1 MTTPQ
6 QPQGQPQT
14 PTDQQLALAAAG
26 ALATAVT
33 VTGALAVLAPLF
45 LRRKISHYAL
55 QAALEVVMH
64 YPPDAAG
71 FYGPAG
77 AQTARLNLIRRAQ
90 FLVSSAHRLTGEYAR
105 LRAGEIT
112 REDMAAALAR
122 EVRYYGQHQ
131 EAIWARQR
139 AAAQADTAAQD
150 YGALLGWYAEHDR
163 RTSPECRAADRHN
176 FRVDA
181 MPSIGFPGGVH
192 IHCRCMPGPPFPGAP
207 LVGSNVPGRS
217 RVFA

>member
-1 MTTPQ
+1 VTTPQ
-6 QPQGQPQT
+6 QPPPQQQGN
-14 PTDQQLALAAAG
+14 QQLALAAAG
-26 ALATAVT
+26 VLATAVT
-33 VTGALAVLAPLF
+33 VAGALSLLAPVF
-45 LRRKISHYAL
+45 LKQKITRAAL
-55 QAALEVVMH
+55 EAALEVVMH

-90 FLVSSAHRLTGEYAR
+90 FLVSAAIRLTAEYAR
-105 LRAGEIT
+105 LRSGEIT
-112 REDMAAALAR
+112 KEDMAAALVR

-139 AAAQADTAAQD
+139 AAAQADSASMD
-150 YGALLGWYAEHDR
+150 YGALLGWYTVHDS
-163 RTSPECRAADRHN
+163 RTSAECRAADRHN
-176 FRVDA
+176 FYVDR

-207 LVGSNVPGRS
+207 LVGHS
-217 RVFA
+217 RPLRLQHAV

>member
-1 MTTPQ
+1 MTTPRQPQ
-6 QPQGQPQT
+6 QP
-14 PTDQQLALAAAG
+14 PTNQQLALAAAG
-26 ALATAVT
+26 VLATAVT
-33 VTGALAVLAPLF
+33 VAGALAVLAPLF
-45 LRRKISHYAL
+45 LKRKITSAAVE
-55 QAALEVVMH
+55 AALEVVMH

-90 FLVSSAHRLTGEYAR
+90 FLVSSAIRLTGEYAR

-112 REDMAAALAR
+112 KEDMAAALVR

-139 AAAQADTAAQD
+139 AAAQADSAAMD
-150 YGALLGWYAEHDR
+150 YGALLGWYTVHDS
-163 RTSPECRAADRHN
+163 RTSAECRAADRHN
-176 FRVDA
+176 FRVDK

-207 LVGSNVPGRS
+207 LVGSDMPVRHRVP
-217 RVFA
+217 A